1 MLSPVKAPLGR
12 AASWLWDK
20 MSLPRD
26 VRLTKMPSGRVA
38 KLFLLRSSSR
48 RCGMASKRQHGS
60 SVMWFE
66 SRVSSFNLFKP
77 KKPWSGRVPMRLL
90 SKRSFSR

>member
-1 MLSPVKAPLGR
+1 
-12 AASWLWDK
+12 
-20 MSLPRD
+20 
-26 VRLTKMPSGRVA
+26 MPSGSVA

-48 RCGMASKRQHGS
+48 RCGMVSKRQQGS
-60 SVMWFE
+60 SVMWLE

-77 KKPWSGRVPMRLL
+77 KNPWSGRALMRLL